1 MLQQLG
7 MTVPVIQAPMAGVS
21 TPAMAAAVS
30 NAGGLGSV
38 AIGAVGVDAARQM
51 IRDTRALT
59 DRAFN
64 VNVFCHAPARRDT
77 VREQAWL
84 TRMAAIFADYGATPP
99 DALREIYPSFHSN
112 RAMLDLLL
120 AERPAVVSF
129 HFGLPRAAAIAAL
142 KQAGVVL
149 LATATNRDEAQAI
162 AQAGLD
168 AVVAQGW
175 EAGGHR
181 GMFDPDAP
189 DARLNTLDLLRDLA
203 GLPVPVIAAGGIMTG
218 ADVARAVQT
227 GAVAAQMGTA
237 FLACP
242 ESAADAGYRAALGG
256 ETVMTR
262 VISGRPARC
271 VRNHFTDWGAG
282 VTAGDVP
289 DYPCTYDAGKALNT
303 AAQAKG
309 EAGFGAQWSGIGG
322 AQARAMGA
330 GALVRALA
338 AEITAAQDQPL
349 A

>member
-1 MLQQLG
+1 
-7 MTVPVIQAPMAGVS
+7 
-21 TPAMAAAVS
+21 
-30 NAGGLGSV
+30 
-38 AIGAVGVDAARQM
+38 
-51 IRDTRALT
+51 
-59 DRAFN
+59 
-64 VNVFCHAPARRDT
+64 
-77 VREQAWL
+77 
-84 TRMAAIFADYGATPP
+84 
-99 DALREIYPSFHSN
+99 
-112 RAMLDLLL
+112 
-120 AERPAVVSF
+120 
-129 HFGLPRAAAIAAL
+129 
-142 KQAGVVL
+142 
-149 LATATNRDEAQAI
+149 
-162 AQAGLD
+162 
-168 AVVAQGW
+168 
-175 EAGGHR
+175 
-181 GMFDPDAP
+181 MFDPDAP

-289 DYPCTYDAGKALNT
+289 DYPCTYDAGKALNA

>member
-112 RAMLDLLL
+112 PVMLDLLL

-289 DYPCTYDAGKALNT
+289 DYPCTYDAGKALNA
-303 AAQAKG
+303 AAQATG